1 MNIEPIPKQTQPK
14 IPLLSGGSVRSGCAI
29 QVIFGGFR
37 SEIHVFH
44 GGTDVISV
52 DNHN

>member
-29 QVIFGGFR
+29 QGGFR
-37 SEIHVFH
+37 LEIQLFQEELR
-44 GGTDVISV
+44 
-52 DNHN
+52 